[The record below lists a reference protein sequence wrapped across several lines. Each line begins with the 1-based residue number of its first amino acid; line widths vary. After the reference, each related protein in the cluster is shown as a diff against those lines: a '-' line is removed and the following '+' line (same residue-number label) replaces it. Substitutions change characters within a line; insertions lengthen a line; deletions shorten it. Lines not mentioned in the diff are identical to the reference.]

1 MPLAS
6 RLARLQRFIVLAL
19 LAGACAWFAA
29 HWPGAPWKAALGAL
43 LIAFVHVPVLA
54 LEFFLF
60 MPWVS
65 RHDPSPRPTAGQ
77 LLGAWLHESVQ
88 AVRVFGWRQ
97 PFRWRD
103 APDRVEGA
111 ALHGRRGVVF
121 IHGFLCNRGLWRPW
135 LQDARLQGHA
145 FAAVNLEPVFG
156 SIDHYADIVDEA
168 VRRVTAATGAPPVL
182 VCHSMGGLAA
192 RAWLRRFDDARRRV
206 HHVVTIGTPHG
217 GTWLARFAH
226 HENTRQM
233 RHGGL
238 WLQGLS
244 EHERQWPAV
253 PMTCWYSNCDNIVF
267 PACTATVTGADN
279 RFLPGVAHVDL
290 AFREEVMSEVFRLL
304 ATPVR

>member
-1 MPLAS
+1 MPTAS
-6 RLARLQRFIVLAL
+6 RLARLQRFVVAVLFIA
-19 LAGACAWFAA
+19 AAAWFAA
-29 HWPGAPWKAALGAL
+29 HWPAAPWKAALGAL
-43 LIAFVHVPVLA
+43 AILFVHVPVLA
-54 LEFFLF
+54 LEFFLL
-60 MPWVS
+60 MPPVS
-65 RHDPSPRPTAGQ
+65 RHDPSPRPTLRQ
-77 LLGAWLHESVQ
+77 LLVAWLHESVQ

-103 APDRVEGA
+103 APDRLDAVA
-111 ALHGRRGVVF
+111 PGRRGVVF
-121 IHGFLCNRGLWRPW
+121 IHGFMCNRGLWRPW
-135 LQDARLQGHA
+135 LRDARLQGHA

-168 VRRVTAATGAPPVL
+168 VRRVTAASGAAPVL

-192 RAWLRRFDDARRRV
+192 RAWLRRFADARQRV

-233 RHGGL
+233 RHRGA
-238 WLQGLS
+238 WLHGLS
-244 EHERQWPAV
+244 EHEKAWPAV

-267 PACTATVTGADN
+267 PARTATVEGADN

-290 AFREEVMSEVFRLL
+290 AFRAEVMQQVFGLL
-304 ATPVR
+304 SAPVR